1 MSNTPTQPLAWG
13 AIVSPEFRDRVFQIV
28 ANFDW
33 PEAMASELMAVMAFE
48 TGRTFAPGV
57 RNPKSSA
64 TGLIQF
70 MAATA
75 RSMGTSLTAL
85 RRLTAEGQLYYVE
98 RYLQPMAARIDD
110 LEDLYMAVLW
120 PAAIGKPGDAMLWR
134 GGTPAYAVNRG
145 LDLDRNGRITKREAS
160 AKVREQLRLGLQPG
174 NVWVPSATPSAPPV
188 TRRTAERS
196 LFLSEVQDG

>member
-1 MSNTPTQPLAWG
+1 MSIIPTQPLAWG
-13 AIVSPEFRDRVFQIV
+13 ALVSPAFRDRVYQIV
-28 ANFDW
+28 AHFDW
-33 PEAMASELMAVMAFE
+33 PEARASELMAVMAFE

-57 RNPKSSA
+57 RNAQSSA

-75 RSMGTSLTAL
+75 RSLGTSVTAL
-85 RRLTAEGQLYYVE
+85 RRLTAEGQLFYVE

-120 PAAIGKPGDAMLWR
+120 PAAIGKPGDSLLWR

-145 LDLDRNGRITKREAS
+145 LDVDKNGRITKREA
-160 AKVREQLRLGLQPG
+160 ARKVREQLELGLRPG
-174 NVWVPSATPSAPPV
+174 NVWVPTTATPVA
-188 TRRTAERS
+188 A
-196 LFLSEVQDG
+196 